1 MPGPIAWRIPVMVIL
16 VIGVW
21 WFFLALRLANWQ
33 QDWRFRVSKKEAC
46 TGSIALKVSF
56 SLLIYIYHHSFLFK
70 KRIDWSLIF
79 HLGKSHNWLRGF
91 DDRKSARTVFRRD
104 ICFLSFFLSFF
115 LLMLWKR
122 KMTSNQARLF
132 TDLLNW
138 LSDFCSTRGWGVL
151 TLCFQT
157 WLEPDM
163 LKLIYL

>member
-104 ICFLSFFLSFF
+104 ICFLSFFLSFYLCFEREKWHPTRPGF
-115 LLMLWKR
+115 LLTCLTGYR
-122 KMTSNQARLF
+122 TSALPE
-132 TDLLNW
+132 DEG
-138 LSDFCSTRGWGVL
+138 C
-151 TLCFQT
+151 
-157 WLEPDM
+157 
-163 LKLIYL
+163 